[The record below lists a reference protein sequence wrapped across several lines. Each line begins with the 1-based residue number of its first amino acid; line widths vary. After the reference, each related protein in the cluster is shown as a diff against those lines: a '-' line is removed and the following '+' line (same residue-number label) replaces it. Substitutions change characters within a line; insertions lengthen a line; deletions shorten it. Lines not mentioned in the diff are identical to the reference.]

1 MITVE
6 EDKWEKIRERM
17 CDDFCYWPIH
27 ASSQGSLDLHCEKC
41 PLNEVDSPM
50 GYCPHQEQ
58 KGDKG
63 KHGKYNF

>member
-41 PLNEVDSPM
+41 PLNEVDYPM
-50 GYCPHQEQ
+50 GYCPHQE
-58 KGDKG
+58 
-63 KHGKYNF
+63 